1 MIDLDRLA
9 VELESID
16 ERFQQL
22 VDNTEKY
29 RNSISQQTREGNLGA
44 NIDPV
49 SIEGYLREKFSSEHL
64 QKSEELVDKN
74 IINELK
80 GYR

>member
-1 MIDLDRLA
+1 VIDLDRLA

-29 RNSISQQTREGNLGA
+29 RNSIS
-44 NIDPV
+44 
-49 SIEGYLREKFSSEHL
+49 
-64 QKSEELVDKN
+64 
-74 IINELK
+74 
-80 GYR
+80 